1 MDGRKQGSEEPSCPA
16 EPTNFRFIAE
26 AVELA
31 CRHIGGARA
40 FIELKFNGS
49 TYELCK
55 LITIRVDGLFCFDA
69 LIGGLPGWGWARRIS
84 APEVLA
90 WMIPENARPV
100 TVNAKVVRHR

>member
-1 MDGRKQGSEEPSCPA
+1 MEGSRAQRSHPAQPSQRTFASFPKQLSWLVVILW
-16 EPTNFRFIAE
+16 T
-26 AVELA
+26 
-31 CRHIGGARA
+31 RA

-49 TYELCK
+49 TSELCK

-84 APEVLA
+84 APEALA

>member
-1 MDGRKQGSEEPSCPA
+1 MEGSRAQRSHPAHPSQRTFVSLPKQLSWLVVILGTP
-16 EPTNFRFIAE
+16 
-26 AVELA
+26 
-31 CRHIGGARA
+31 A

-49 TYELCK
+49 TSELCK

-84 APEVLA
+84 APEALA